1 MMEEVG
7 GPSNTVISHSPL
19 KREYGRFQP
28 PWPWASLFGSAV
40 SLFFDSE
47 TGNFHGEWDGRLQE
61 MRYICIDPSGIKF
74 IVRLTEPL

>member
-1 MMEEVG
+1 MEEVG

-40 SLFFDSE
+40 SLSLVFETLGCDGRIGPKRVISE
-47 TGNFHGEWDGRLQE
+47 TENPR
-61 MRYICIDPSGIKF
+61 
-74 IVRLTEPL
+74 